1 MARSELKSVGG
12 HLYQR
17 RISYRD
23 VLGRQNRIT
32 PPRASRATWFL
43 AGCLST
49 AALGL
54 VLWYAAAWVVVR

>member
-1 MARSELKSVGG
+1 MARPALKLHSGQL
-12 HLYQR
+12 HQ
-17 RISYRD
+17 ISYRD
-23 VLGRQNRIT
+23 VLGRENRIL

-54 VLWYAAAWVVVR
+54 VLWYACFGIITR